1 MLAGNAQVM
10 LMFSFTS
17 QVLLPSLR
25 PVGDISDNLMANLLL
40 HILSDSVALPMP
52 AQQRAVVLE
61 DSADTKSLVWA
72 SFVVLQSETNDQLDK
87 ERQLG
92 I

>member
-1 MLAGNAQVM
+1 M
-10 LMFSFTS
+10 
-17 QVLLPSLR
+17 
-25 PVGDISDNLMANLLL
+25 
-40 HILSDSVALPMP
+40 LSDSVALPVP

-61 DSADTKSLVWA
+61 DSADTKSLVWV

>member
-1 MLAGNAQVM
+1 MQSNGAA
-10 LMFSFTS
+10 
-17 QVLLPSLR
+17 VLDTKYR
-25 PVGDISDNLMANLLL
+25 
-40 HILSDSVALPMP
+40 LSDSVALPVP

-61 DSADTKSLVWA
+61 DSADIKSLVWA

-87 ERQLG
+87 ERQLS

>member
-1 MLAGNAQVM
+1 MM
-10 LMFSFTS
+10 Y
-17 QVLLPSLR
+17 
-25 PVGDISDNLMANLLL
+25 
-40 HILSDSVALPMP
+40 LSDSVALPVP

>member
-1 MLAGNAQVM
+1 MVG
-10 LMFSFTS
+10 FIW
-17 QVLLPSLR
+17 LL
-25 PVGDISDNLMANLLL
+25 
-40 HILSDSVALPMP
+40 LSDSVALPVP

-87 ERQLG
+87 ERQLS

>member
-1 MLAGNAQVM
+1 
-10 LMFSFTS
+10 
-17 QVLLPSLR
+17 
-25 PVGDISDNLMANLLL
+25 
-40 HILSDSVALPMP
+40 VALPVP

-61 DSADTKSLVWA
+61 DAQDTKSLVWA
-72 SFVVLQSETNDQLDK
+72 SFVVFQSKTNDQLDK